1 MEQLQKPTDTDR
13 YMDLCEELVL
23 GDLSQ
28 DERAIIEN
36 EMESIRSPL
45 TDIEPVQV
53 QRQTQFMSGY
63 YTEEGIFVRSE
74 YDDKP
79 HMIAGNAND
88 ENERSKANKWME
100 EQSSPEVE
108 FRFGNIE
115 FAHTLEE
122 ALRQEMDKRYILG
135 TDAKVETGKGKR

>member
-28 DERAIIEN
+28 DERNGILN

-53 QRQTQFMSGY
+53 QRQIQFMSGY

-74 YDDKP
+74 FDDKP
-79 HMIAGNAND
+79 HMIAGSAND
-88 ENERSKANKWME
+88 ENERLKADEWMIKN
-100 EQSSPEVE
+100 STPKVE
-108 FRFGNIE
+108 LQFGNIE
-115 FAHTLEE
+115 FAHTLSEALQQEE
-122 ALRQEMDKRYILG
+122 AKRYISG